1 MDITGVWFMTTD
13 EYQPGNTRHLNCINI
28 LCVDDEPALLELCK
42 LYLERDGHY
51 NVDTAISALS
61 ALDLLKKNQYQA
73 IISDYQMPEMDG
85 IEFLKTVRGSGSDIP
100 FIIFTGKGREDVVI
114 EALNEGADYYLQKGG
129 KPKPQYT
136 ELAHKVNLA
145 IQKRQAETE
154 IRDLE
159 RRESNILNF
168 LPDATLAIDRSGH
181 VIAWNKAIEEMTGVS
196 AAEMLG
202 KGDYEYALPFYGI
215 RRPILIDLIFESA
228 DIIAKKYKNVI
239 HDRGVV
245 LIADTTLPQP
255 RGHKLTLMGKAS
267 PLYNPQGEVVG
278 AIESI
283 RDITYR
289 KRAEEELQAAY
300 EQLTAHEEE
309 LHRQYDELA
318 LSERRIRESECR
330 LKYMLGF
337 YEKIQEPGQA
347 LLNYAVEGTR
357 IVTGSPLGYL
367 AFLNDDESELTMYAW
382 SQTAMEEYSL
392 QKKPI
397 IFRTENTGLWGEAVR
412 QRRPVI
418 TNDYA
423 APNPKKKGYPKGHP
437 EIVRHM
443 NIPVMDGSHIV
454 IIAGVANKPTD
465 YTDEDVRELSIMM
478 QELWLVLKRRRA
490 EEALQE
496 SEEHLRTTLH
506 SIGDAVITTD
516 TEGAITRMNPVA
528 ADLTGWAVEEAKGKP
543 LTEVFHIVNAITKE
557 HAANPVKKMLEKG
570 ENVGLANHTMLI
582 AKDAREY
589 QIADSAAPIRDS
601 EGNIKGVV
609 LVFRDVTEDYAVRK
623 ALCES
628 EERYRTVFENT
639 GTATVV
645 IEENTIISL
654 ANAGF
659 ESLTCFSKE
668 EIEGKMSWTDFV
680 VREDL
685 KRMGL
690 QHTLRRKDR
699 EAALRHYEFRAVTR
713 SGEMRNIYLS
723 IDVIPGTKKSVA
735 SLLDITD
742 RKRWEEALTM
752 ANRKLNLINSITRH
766 DINNQLTVLR
776 GCLEILEDDQP
787 DLSHKEYFQR
797 VTTAAEQISSMIQ
810 FTKTYEEISVAASAW
825 QDARRLVETAAK
837 EMTPESQ
844 VQIINDLPHGT
855 EVFACPMLEKV
866 FCNLIDN
873 AIRHGGK
880 VTTVRFSSEDR
891 AGDLIIL
898 CEDDGVGIPLA
909 EKEKIFERGVGKNTG
924 LGLFLTREILS
935 ITGITITETG
945 EPGNGARFEIVV
957 PDGAYRTA

>member
-1 MDITGVWFMTTD
+1 MTTD
-13 EYQPGNTRHLNCINI
+13 EYQPGNTRDLNCINI

-51 NVDTAISALS
+51 NVDTALSASS

-85 IEFLKTVRGSGSDIP
+85 IELLKTVRGSGSDIP

-136 ELAHKVNLA
+136 ELAHKLNLA
-145 IQKRQAETE
+145 IQKRQAERN
-154 IRDLE
+154 IRGLE
-159 RRESNILNF
+159 RRESDILNF
-168 LPDATLAIDRSGH
+168 LPDATFAIDRSGH
-181 VIAWNKAIEEMTGVS
+181 VIAWNKAIEEMTGVP

-215 RRPILIDLIFESA
+215 QRPILIDLIFESR
-228 DIIAKKYKNVI
+228 DLIAKNYTNVI

-245 LIADTTLPQP
+245 LIADTFLPHP
-255 RGHKLTLMGKAS
+255 RGHTLTLMGKAS

-283 RDITYR
+283 RDITDR
-289 KRAEEELQAAY
+289 KQAEEELQAAY

-309 LHRQYDELA
+309 LRRQYDELA
-318 LSERRIRESECR
+318 LSERRIRESEAR
-330 LKYMLGF
+330 FKYMLGF
-337 YEKIQEPGQA
+337 YEKTHEPEQA

-382 SQTAMEEYSL
+382 SQTPMEECSL
-392 QKKPI
+392 RKKPI
-397 IFRTENTGLWGEAVR
+397 IYRTENTGLWGEAVR

-423 APNPKKKGYPKGHP
+423 ASNPKKKGYPKGHP

-443 NIPVMDGSHIV
+443 NIPVIDGSHIV
-454 IIAGVANKPTD
+454 IIAGVANKPSD
-465 YTDEDVRELSIMM
+465 YTDDDVRELSLMM

-490 EEALQE
+490 EKALQE
-496 SEEHLRTTLH
+496 SEEHLR
-506 SIGDAVITTD
+506 VITTD

-528 ADLTGWAVEEAKGKP
+528 ANLTGWDVEEAKGKP
-543 LTEVFHIVNAITKE
+543 LTEVFHIVNAQTKK
-557 HAANPVKKMLEKG
+557 HVANPVKKVLEKG
-570 ENVGLANHTMLI
+570 EIVGLANHTMLI
-582 AKDAREY
+582 AKDAMEY
-589 QIADSAAPIRDS
+589 QIADSAAPIRDNG
-601 EGNIKGVV
+601 GNVSGVV
-609 LVFRDVTEDYAVRK
+609 LVFRDVTEDYAVRE

-645 IEENTIISL
+645 IEGNTIISL
-654 ANAGF
+654 ANAEF
-659 ESLTCFSKE
+659 EYLTGFSKG
-668 EIEGKMSWTDFV
+668 EIEGKKSWTDFV
-680 VREDL
+680 VKEDL
-685 KRMGL
+685 KRMGV
-690 QHTLRRKDR
+690 QHRLRRKDR
-699 EAALRHYEFRAVTR
+699 EAALRHYEFRIITR
-713 SGEMRNIYLS
+713 SGENRDIYLS

-776 GCLEILEDDQP
+776 GCLEILEDDQS

-797 VTTAAEQISSMIQ
+797 VTTAAERISSMIQ
-810 FTKTYEEISVAASAW
+810 FTKTYEDISVTAPAW
-825 QDARRLVETAAK
+825 QDARTLVETAAK

-844 VQIINDLPHGT
+844 VQIINDLPHGA

-866 FCNLIDN
+866 FYNLTDN

-880 VTTVRFSSEDR
+880 VTTVRFSSEER
-891 AGDLIIL
+891 AGELIIL
-898 CEDDGVGIPLA
+898 CEDDGIGIPLA

-924 LGLFLTREILS
+924 FGLFLTREILS
-935 ITGITITETG
+935 ITGITIKETG
-945 EPGNGARFEIVV
+945 EPGKGARFEMTMSRGNYQIVSRPV
-957 PDGAYRTA
+957 LFNGG